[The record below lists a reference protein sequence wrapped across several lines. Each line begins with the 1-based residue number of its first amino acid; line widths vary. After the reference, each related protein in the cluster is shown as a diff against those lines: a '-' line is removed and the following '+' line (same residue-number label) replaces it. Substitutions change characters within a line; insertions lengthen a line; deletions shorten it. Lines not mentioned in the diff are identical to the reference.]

1 MCHTAFLPSLKLGKE
16 AKCAPLWNLKGKIY
30 TFLLNKKCNSG
41 KILPEE
47 GEQNMTLREI
57 RQQAHLTQAQAAEKL
72 GVSLRSYK
80 SYETDISKADTL
92 KYQYMTERLS
102 RETLVDES
110 HGLLSI
116 KDIKAVCNEVF
127 SQYPVTWCY
136 LFGSYA
142 KGTATE
148 QSDVDLAV
156 SEGVEGLRFYGMV
169 EALRNSLRK
178 NVDVLTIEQLSG
190 NPKLLNEIMQDGI
203 KIYEQH

>member
-1 MCHTAFLPSLKLGKE
+1 M
-16 AKCAPLWNLKGKIY
+16 
-30 TFLLNKKCNSG
+30 NKKCNSG

>member
-1 MCHTAFLPSLKLGKE
+1 
-16 AKCAPLWNLKGKIY
+16 
-30 TFLLNKKCNSG
+30 
-41 KILPEE
+41 
-47 GEQNMTLREI
+47 MTLREI

-80 SYETDISKADTL
+80 SYETDYSKTDTL
-92 KYQYMTERLS
+92 KYQYMTERLR

-127 SQYPVTWCY
+127 PQYPVTWCY

-178 NVDVLTIEQLSG
+178 NVDVLTTEQLSG